1 MFNAPNARWPNTFCI
16 LNGMDMGVIYIMTIY
31 CKETIIEIYEIYNKH
46 IIILP
51 LCKNSLPSVHDCI
64 VLVLPE
70 YEH

>member
-1 MFNAPNARWPNTFCI
+1 
-16 LNGMDMGVIYIMTIY
+16 MDMGVIDIMTIY
-31 CKETIIEIYEIYNKH
+31 CKEIIIEIDEIYNKH

-51 LCKNSLPSVHDCI
+51 LCKNSLPSVHDYI

>member
-1 MFNAPNARWPNTFCI
+1 
-16 LNGMDMGVIYIMTIY
+16 MDMGVIYIMTIY